1 MKVLI
6 KVVMEKGYLH
16 IVTFGCQMNVY
27 DSQRMAQLLSGYQMV
42 KDIKKADLI
51 LINTCSVREKAEQK
65 AYSLLG
71 RLRGLKRNK
80 PYVVIGMG
88 GCVAQQEGEALLK
101 RFPHLD
107 MVFGT
112 QALHRLPELVSL
124 ASQEG
129 KRICDVG
136 LSHNGDMAPSC
147 VSPLLPN
154 VKSFV
159 TIMQGC
165 NNFCSYCIVPYVR
178 GSEVSRKSE
187 VIIEEVTELVQQGV
201 KEITLLGQNVNSYG
215 KNIPGELSFSQLL
228 EEIGKIPGLK
238 RIRFTTSHPKDLSN
252 ELMECFAR
260 IDTLCEHIHLPVQAG
275 SDRILR
281 LMNRGYTRQ
290 QYMDKVQR
298 LREILPQVSITS
310 DVIVGFPGEEDSDFQ
325 DTLDLVKKMEFD
337 NIFSFKYSDRP
348 HTKACSFRDK
358 VPAAIKDQR
367 LTILQQVQ
375 REITLK
381 KNKRLEGHIEE
392 VLVEGRSKK
401 DVFELT
407 GRTRSNRVV
416 NFTGNYELV
425 GKLVK
430 VKIEKAYVNS
440 LRGIIVGN

>member
-1 MKVLI
+1 
-6 KVVMEKGYLH
+6 MEKGHLH
-16 IVTFGCQMNVY
+16 IITFGCQMNVY
-27 DSQRMAQLLSGYQMV
+27 DSQKMAQLLRGYQMV
-42 KDIKKADLI
+42 KDVGTADLI

-71 RLRGLKRNK
+71 RLCRLKSNK
-80 PYVVIGMG
+80 SHVVIGMG
-88 GCVAQQEGEALLK
+88 GCVAQQEGEILLRK
-101 RFPHLD
+101 FPQLD

-124 ASQEG
+124 VSQEG
-129 KRICDVG
+129 KRICDVT
-136 LSHNGDMAPSC
+136 LNHNGEKAPSC
-147 VSPLLPN
+147 VGPLLPN

-178 GSEVSRKSE
+178 GSEVSRKSK
-187 VIIEEVTELVQQGV
+187 VIIEEVTELVRQGI

-215 KNIPGELSFSQLL
+215 KNTPGELSFSQLL
-228 EEIGKIPGLK
+228 KEISKIPGLE

-252 ELMECFAR
+252 ELIECFTR
-260 IDTLCEHIHLPVQAG
+260 IDSLCKHIHLPVQAG

-281 LMNRGYTRQ
+281 RMNRGYTHQ
-290 QYMDKVQR
+290 QYMNKVQR
-298 LREILPQVSITS
+298 LREISPEVSITS

-325 DTLDLVKKMEFD
+325 ETLDLVKKIEFD

-348 HTKACSFRDK
+348 YTKASSFKDK
-358 VPAAIKDQR
+358 VPAAIKDRR
-367 LTILQQVQ
+367 LSILQGAQK
-375 REITLK
+375 EITLR
-381 KNKRLEGHIEE
+381 KNKKLEDHTEE

-401 DVFELT
+401 NGFELT

-416 NFTGNYELV
+416 NFTGNYDLV
-425 GKLVK
+425 GKLAK

-440 LRGIIVGN
+440 LRGTMVGN

>member
-1 MKVLI
+1 
-6 KVVMEKGYLH
+6 MEKGHLH
-16 IVTFGCQMNVY
+16 IITFGCQMNVY
-27 DSQRMAQLLSGYQMV
+27 DSQKMAQLLHGYQMV
-42 KDIKKADLI
+42 KDIRKADLI

-71 RLRGLKRNK
+71 RLCRLKSNK
-80 PYVVIGMG
+80 SHVVIGMG
-88 GCVAQQEGEALLK
+88 GCVAQQEGEILLR

-124 ASQEG
+124 VSREG
-129 KRICDVG
+129 KRICEVA
-136 LSHNGDMAPSC
+136 LSHNGEKIPSC
-147 VSPLLPN
+147 VTPLLPN

-159 TIMQGC
+159 TIMRGC

-187 VIIEEVTELVQQGV
+187 GIIEEVTELVRQGV

-215 KNIPGELSFSQLL
+215 KNTAGELSFSQLL
-228 EEIGKIPGLK
+228 KEISKIPGLK

-252 ELMECFAR
+252 ELIECFAR
-260 IDTLCEHIHLPVQAG
+260 IDSLCEHIHLPVQAG

-281 LMNRGYTRQ
+281 RMNRRYTCQ

-298 LREILPQVSITS
+298 LREISPGVSITS
-310 DVIVGFPGEEDSDFQ
+310 DVVVGFPGEEDSDFQ
-325 DTLDLVKKMEFD
+325 DTLDLVKKMEYD
-337 NIFSFKYSDRP
+337 SIFSFKYSDRP
-348 HTKACSFRDK
+348 HARASSFKDK

-367 LTILQQVQ
+367 LSILQRVQ
-375 REITLK
+375 KEITLK
-381 KNKRLEGHIEE
+381 KNKRLEGNIEE

-401 DVFELT
+401 NVFELT
-407 GRTRSNRVV
+407 GRIRSNKVV
-416 NFTGNYELV
+416 NFTGDYDLV

-440 LRGIIVGN
+440 LRGIMVVN